1 MSQRKGYPTITEAR
15 PGPQGL
21 FRDLTPRLFGWEAV
35 KGHLW
40 DPLKEAEED
49 GSTSAPALWLLLP
62 AFERQLLTGNLNAV
76 FSFRRARL
84 ARLGLPDLEVQADG
98 LTAFPAR
105 LKRLAI
111 SVHRVALCRRE
122 GHALPPRGPPLVI
135 LPGVPQPAA
144 A

>member
-1 MSQRKGYPTITEAR
+1 MGGGKGTLV
-15 PGPQGL
+15 GPPERGGGRRQ
-21 FRDLTPRLFGWEAV
+21 
-35 KGHLW
+35 HLC
-40 DPLKEAEED
+40 PC
-49 GSTSAPALWLLLP
+49 LWLLLP
-62 AFERQLLTGNLNAV
+62 AFERQLLTGNLNSV

-105 LKRLAI
+105 LKRLVI